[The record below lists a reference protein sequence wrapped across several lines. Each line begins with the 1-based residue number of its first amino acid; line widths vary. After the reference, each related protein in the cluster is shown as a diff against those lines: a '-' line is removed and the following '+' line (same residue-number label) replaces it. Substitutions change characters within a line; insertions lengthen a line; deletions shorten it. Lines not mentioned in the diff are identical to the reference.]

1 MTTLISFL
9 GKSAQGY
16 RAASYRF
23 DDGTVQQT
31 PYFGLALAHH
41 LKPSRVVLIG
51 TTGSMWD
58 VFFHQQQP
66 GTDDPPLD
74 LMEACS
80 QETVTRSLLE
90 RHTARLAATLGCP
103 VDCLLIGYA
112 QSAQHQAGILAS
124 LSNVLADGE
133 EITLDVT
140 HSFRHL
146 PMLALV
152 AARFL
157 TKVRHI
163 MVQDIYYG
171 AVDMTDTATGLTPV
185 IRLGGML
192 QMLDWIDAMSSY
204 DKDGDFFVLSGFLR
218 GSAPALAA
226 SMDSAAY
233 KERINDVTGA
243 RGKMREVRG
252 QLKTKSL
259 DPLVELFRPTLLER
273 TAWAEENSYAKRQ
286 MTLARLYLRQDDF
299 LRATLLGLES
309 AITAMVVEEHGDP
322 QNNNLRESVA
332 RELHDDANSAGRKA
346 RTSAQIAFLQL
357 NSLRN
362 VLAHGSRATHADVLA
377 AMHSRESLRKFL
389 TTTFARISV
398 DR

>member
-23 DDGTVQQT
+23 DDGTVKQT
-31 PYFGLALAHH
+31 PYFGLALADH

-58 VFFHQQQP
+58 VFFHQQQL

-103 VDCLLIGYA
+103 VDCLLINYA
-112 QSAQHQAGILAS
+112 QSAPDQAGILAS

-133 EITLDVT
+133 EITIDVT

-157 TKVRHI
+157 TKVRRI
-163 MVQDIYYG
+163 LVRDIYYG
-171 AVDMTDTATGLTPV
+171 AVDMTDTTTGLTPV

-204 DKDGDFFVLSGFLR
+204 DKDGDFCVLSGFLR
-218 GSAPALAA
+218 PSAPALAT
-226 SMDSAAY
+226 SMDIAAY

-243 RGKMREVRG
+243 RGKMREVRR
-252 QLKTKSL
+252 QLKTESS

-273 TAWAEENSYAKRQ
+273 TGWVEENSYARRQ
-286 MTLARLYLRQDDF
+286 MTLARMYLRQDDF

-309 AITAMVVEEHGDP
+309 AITAMVVEDHGDP
-322 QNNNLRESVA
+322 QNNSLRDSVA
-332 RELHDDANSAGRKA
+332 REFHGEVSAVGRRA
-346 RTSAQIAFLQL
+346 RTPAQVAFQQL
-357 NSLRN
+357 NGLRN
-362 VLAHGSRATHADVLA
+362 ALAHGSRANHPDVQA
-377 AMHSRESLRKFL
+377 AMHSRESLRQFL
-389 TTTFARISV
+389 TSTFATISV

>member
-9 GKSAQGY
+9 GRSAQGY
-16 RAASYRF
+16 RTASYRF
-23 DDGTVQQT
+23 DDGTVKQT
-31 PYFGLALAHH
+31 AYFGLALADH

-58 VFFHQQQP
+58 VFFHQQQL
-66 GTDDPPLD
+66 GADDPPFD

-80 QETVTRSLLE
+80 LDAVTKPLLD
-90 RHTARLAATLGCP
+90 RHTTRLAATLGCP
-103 VDCLLIGYA
+103 VDCLLINYA
-112 QSAQHQAGILAS
+112 QSAQDQAGILAS

-133 EITLDVT
+133 EIAIDVT

-157 TKVRHI
+157 SKVRRI
-163 MVQDIYYG
+163 LVRDIYYG
-171 AVDMTDTATGLTPV
+171 AVDMTDAATGLTPV

-218 GSAPALAA
+218 PSAPALAT

-243 RGKMREVRG
+243 RGKMREVRRYL
-252 QLKTKSL
+252 QAENP
-259 DPLVELFRPTLLER
+259 DPLAELFRPTLLER

-286 MTLARLYLRQDDF
+286 MTLAQLYLRQDDF

-332 RELHDDANSAGRKA
+332 RDFHGEVSAVGRKA
-346 RTSAQIAFLQL
+346 RTTAQVAFQQL
-357 NSLRN
+357 NGLRN
-362 VLAHGSRATHADVLA
+362 ALAHGSRATKPEVQA
-377 AMHSRESLRKFL
+377 AMHSRESLRQFL
-389 TTTFARISV
+389 TNIFASISV
-398 DR
+398 NR